1 MISMDHHCQALLE
14 VRSIKGSSH
23 NKLFSVS
30 PQGLFVELHI
40 QNFIKFSKHRESH
53 LPGIS
58 GTTWRGFP
66 SSPHRDFLQGQAAE
80 LVP

>member
-1 MISMDHHCQALLE
+1 MISMDHHCQTLLE
-14 VRSIKGSSH
+14 VRSIKRSSH
-23 NKLFSVS
+23 NKLFSVP
-30 PQGLFVELHI
+30 PQALFVELHI
-40 QNFIKFSKHRESH
+40 QNFIKCSKHRESH

-66 SSPHRDFLQGQAAE
+66 SFPHRDFPQGQAAE